1 MNVMGEKVKV
11 DKGFE
16 INYYKLTYRRKFIRT
31 LWLFPLLL
39 VSLKTYLNCFKDV
52 NSEFI
57 LYFFCYGVSLVV
69 LLCYVFQLIYNYRK
83 SKEKDNE

>member
-1 MNVMGEKVKV
+1 MRSKGQV

-16 INYYKLTYRRKFIRT
+16 VNYYQLTYRRKFIRT

-39 VSLKTYLNCFKDV
+39 VSIKTYINCFKNV

-57 LYFFCYGVSLVV
+57 VYFFSYGISLVV
-69 LLCYVFQLIYNYRK
+69 LLCYVVQLIYNYRK
-83 SKEKDNE
+83 SKEKAKE